1 MSSPGLLGRS
11 STLGGRIVL
20 AGLTVA
26 VADMTWAVLW
36 VRLTRGAGPE
46 RVFKAVA
53 SGLLGPAAF
62 EGGWRTALLGL
73 TLHTIVAFGWTLLF
87 LVALLRWPRLRAWV
101 STRRGAVAVG
111 LVYGVLVWLAMDSV
125 VLPLSRAPATPPT
138 ALWFWLQLLTH
149 PFLVGLPIVG
159 ILAGHAPAL
168 GRVAAAPRSGSDA
181 GQSSSPSLRT

>member
-1 MSSPGLLGRS
+1 MSSRGLLGRP

-26 VADMTWAVLW
+26 VVDMTWAVLW
-36 VRLTRGAGPE
+36 VRLTRGSGPQ
-46 RVFKAVA
+46 RVFQAVA
-53 SGLLGPAAF
+53 SGLLGQPAFA
-62 EGGWRTALLGL
+62 GGWRTALLGL
-73 TLHTIVAFGWTLLF
+73 TLHTVVAFGWTLLF
-87 LVALLRWPRLRAWV
+87 LFALLRWPRLRAWV

-111 LVYGVLVWLAMDSV
+111 LVYGALVWLAMDSV
-125 VLPLSRAPATPPT
+125 VLPLSRARATPPT

-159 ILAGHAPAL
+159 ILAGHAPRL
-168 GRVAAAPRSGSDA
+168 GQLAAPRSGSDP